1 MTENETQDKHD
12 AGPSDPE
19 AVEEPQT
26 VPEDQPLISSNHIE
40 GERNIDIVTESSDG
54 PASLSRLTPGAIFFG
69 TLVSLGLVGFVL
81 LARVTVHFND
91 QVTFEHVS
99 RKMRVID
106 VWDRLRNHL
115 PDVAHPTILGIVYDI
130 SIALVVVGSLACIW
144 LALMATSN
152 SSSEATPAVESEP
165 PSISDAPALQIEH

>member
-1 MTENETQDKHD
+1 MTENEIQNQKVE
-12 AGPSDPE
+12 GFSDPE
-19 AVEEPQT
+19 AVDETLQIH
-26 VPEDQPLISSNHIE
+26 EDQTMISGDPIE
-40 GERNIDIVTESSDG
+40 ADGNIAVTTKPSEG

-69 TLVSLGLVGFVL
+69 TLVSLSLVAFVL
-81 LARVTVHFND
+81 LARVTVHPFD
-91 QVTFEHVS
+91 KVD

-144 LALMATSN
+144 LALMATTDTST
-152 SSSEATPAVESEP
+152 SALPPADLDETTV
-165 PSISDAPALQIEH
+165 SDAPALLPEH